1 VASEAPVVRVPVDP
15 VELETRLAAIERRL
29 AEFDARERR
38 LLELIQAVNRLAE
51 AVTPLVKPAAPE
63 PPRERRKPAWPL
75 PAPRLDAPGQAS
87 SGPVAPER
95 IAVAHA
101 RLRETLFAGPPAAEA
116 AEETEAPESEPEAVS
131 AAAPAPAEAAP
142 LAVTMG
148 VPPPLAD
155 PIDVPPPSRKSWLR
169 RAFRHMAKHDPA
181 AAGRLLEALLPAHAL
196 AQLSPSPELPGPP
209 EKLAPLL
216 VTGRVRRRIRWEK
229 ARLHCPPRAVSEL
242 IPLTRMRA
250 SVNELHGAGVALDPT
265 LAFKL
270 VASAIEP
277 AWTAG
282 HRFALAHRGPE
293 RVTYFEVRDRAGAS
307 VSEQRPSAPVATTV
321 CCLDEALF
329 AVLCGALPPGVSVL
343 GAVAPLELVQRW
355 FARASAR

>member
-1 VASEAPVVRVPVDP
+1 MRVPVDP

-29 AEFDARERR
+29 AEFEAREQR

-75 PAPRLDAPGQAS
+75 PAPRPDAPGQSS

-116 AEETEAPESEPEAVS
+116 AEETEAPESEPEAV
-131 AAAPAPAEAAP
+131 
-142 LAVTMG
+142 TMG
-148 VPPPLAD
+148 VPQPLAD

-169 RAFRHMAKHDPA
+169 RAFRIMAKHDPA

-196 AQLSPSPELPGPP
+196 AQLSPIRELPGPP

-242 IPLTRMRA
+242 IPLTRMCA
-250 SVNELHGAGVALDPT
+250 SVNELHGAGVALDPA

-282 HRFALAHRGPE
+282 HRFALAHRGPD
-293 RVTYFEVRDRAGAS
+293 RVTYFEVRDRARAS
-307 VSEQRPSAPVATTV
+307 VSGQRPSAPVATTV